1 MINTL
6 SKRII
11 CKILIIVLTLSIV
24 FSSLSSCGIFEYVA
38 ESKEEIVLNVEQ
50 SKEKSQ
56 IGYVAD
62 YLREWGLP
70 SFDTIKFKYMEELIH
85 QLYNYGDGLPSIYS
99 HAVQTV
105 SLFVEYLYDD
115 TDLKN
120 TRAVTDA
127 LLLCYTSSLDD
138 PYTIYRA
145 PSETDDFL
153 TDMSGE
159 FGGIGVMIKY
169 DHENKTISI
178 DEVASGS
185 PAEKAGLK
193 SGDFIYAIDGKT
205 VESIG
210 YDKAVDYV
218 RGEIGTDVQITVIR
232 DEEYMTYTVTRGKI
246 IDTSVS
252 YEIDLNSG
260 IGYIKIT
267 NFKRNT
273 PELFKDAITYMENQH
288 AKGIIFDLRG
298 NPGGYVSS
306 VTDVISYLVPD
317 NQLVVSY
324 QYKGQ
329 SSTNYVTGN
338 DSETPD
344 HVVNLPFVVL
354 CNKGTASAGEI
365 FTSTIRDY
373 RDSKLLNATIVGTNT
388 YGKGIMQNTYYY
400 FDGSSITMTVAYYNP
415 PSGVNYHGIG
425 VVPDVIVE
433 NDDSDIDLQLDAAYT
448 EMQKLLNAK

>member
-11 CKILIIVLTLSIV
+11 CKILIVILTLSIV
-24 FSSLSSCGIFEYVA
+24 LSTLNSCGIFEYVA
-38 ESKEEIVLNVEQ
+38 DSKEEIVLNVEQ
-50 SKEKSQ
+50 SKENSRNS
-56 IGYVAD
+56 YVAD

-70 SFDTIKFKYMEELIH
+70 SFDTFKFKYMEEVVH
-85 QLYNYGDGLPSIYS
+85 QLYNYGDGLPTLYS
-99 HAVQTV
+99 HAVETV
-105 SLFVEYLYDD
+105 SLFIEYLYDE

-120 TRAVTDA
+120 SKDVTDA
-127 LLLCYTSSLDD
+127 LLLCYSAALDD

-145 PSETDDFL
+145 PTETDDFL

-159 FGGIGVMIKY
+159 FGGIGVLIRY
-169 DHENKTISI
+169 DHDNKTISV
-178 DEVASGS
+178 DEVSADS

-218 RGEIGTDVQITVIR
+218 RGDVGTDVQITVIR
-232 DEEYMTYTVTRGKI
+232 NEEYITYTVTRGKI

-252 YEIDLNSG
+252 YEIDLGSG

-267 NFKRNT
+267 GFKKNT
-273 PELFKDAITYMENQH
+273 ADLFKEAISFMEEQN

-298 NPGGYVSS
+298 NPGGYVRS

-329 SSTNYVTGN
+329 PSTNYVTGN
-338 DSETPD
+338 DSENPD
-344 HVVNLPFVVL
+344 HVVSLPFVVI
-354 CNKGTASAGEI
+354 CNEGTASAAEI
-365 FTSTIRDY
+365 FTSAIRDY
-373 RDSKLLNATIVGTNT
+373 RNSNLLNATIVGTNS

-400 FDGSSITMTVAYYNP
+400 IDGSSITMTVAYYNP

-425 VVPDVIVE
+425 IIPDVIVE
-433 NDDSDIDLQLDAAYT
+433 NDDSDIDLQLKAAYT
-448 EMQKLLNAK
+448 EMHKLLNNN